1 MWLHAILSWRSCSRG
16 GRRGTTASI
25 QGLLTAPQALIEETR
40 TLKWAASVLVW
51 TIKFTSRRALS
62 PFSFFLLFFVMLQLV
77 LSGNSMYI
85 QAFINDCTRF
95 GGGSHEAGA
104 NCLRTAVE
112 AACLAPVVRRSS
124 AQRSPPP
131 TPLQSLTLAACERAL
146 GSENALRLEWRADR
160 WPDECGNFLK
170 SRGLVV
176 APHSSLQALGLLW
189 PLRLPHIQ
197 RVNCSCSLFVGE
209 CLLLCLTAAAFFFF
223 SSWPIIP

>member
-1 MWLHAILSWRSCSRG
+1 M
-16 GRRGTTASI
+16 TARDSAAAVMRPARTVC
-25 QGLLTAPQALIEETR
+25 GLLLKRHASRQSFDAP
-40 TLKWAASVLVW
+40 
-51 TIKFTSRRALS
+51 
-62 PFSFFLLFFVMLQLV
+62 
-77 LSGNSMYI
+77 
-85 QAFINDCTRF
+85 
-95 GGGSHEAGA
+95 
-104 NCLRTAVE
+104 
-112 AACLAPVVRRSS
+112 RRS
-124 AQRSPPP
+124 AAPPP
-131 TPLQSLTLAACERAL
+131 SLQSLTLAACERAL

-223 SSWPIIP
+223 FFLQLAYYSLNLSS